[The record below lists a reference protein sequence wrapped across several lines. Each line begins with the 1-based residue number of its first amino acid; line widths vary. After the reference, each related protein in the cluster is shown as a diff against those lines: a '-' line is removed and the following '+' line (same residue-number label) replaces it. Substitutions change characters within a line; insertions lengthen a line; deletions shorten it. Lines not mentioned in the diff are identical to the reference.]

1 MRRLSESAKTFE
13 PTRVIDHLG
22 YPASSRPWRPEPLHE
37 ENPRSRPHVTSLIL
51 HSFDSSQQ
59 LRCQPLSWAQLVGD
73 LPHQQN
79 VIHDILKIARFKR
92 DNLGVSVEDP
102 QLSLP
107 WCRIRRRQ
115 HTTPG

>member
-22 YPASSRPWRPEPLHE
+22 YPVSSRPWRPEPLHE

-79 VIHDILKIARFKR
+79 VIHDIRSEEHTSELQSRFDLVCRLLLEKKKI
-92 DNLGVSVEDP
+92 
-102 QLSLP
+102 
-107 WCRIRRRQ
+107 
-115 HTTPG
+115 